1 MDIREREFS
10 SEITRYETKTED
22 YYCTRRNEQAKGR
35 LQCRPHLHYHIEF
48 GILHKGNTT
57 FFVDSVEYKM
67 ESGDIFIAF
76 PNQIHRYD
84 SVNDEQYDLII
95 ANPDTIPELSGVFSS
110 CVPRVA
116 VLKRCAQ
123 TERLG
128 ELIGEI
134 CRATTG
140 SVGQY
145 RELILK
151 GFMLSFFGELLSLLP
166 LSDSKLGDS
175 HAVKAVVNYCTKNF
189 SKDLSLSILENEL
202 HISKYYI
209 SHLFSNKLKVRF
221 NDYINSL
228 RISEAC
234 RRLRRSDDTVT
245 EISEAVAAVNPVY
258 YDVLPLSLEEIFIYE
273 LGGVNYEVK
282 NIILS

>member
-1 MDIREREFS
+1 MDIRDRELS
-10 SEITRYETKTED
+10 SDITRYETKTED
-22 YYCTRRNEQAKGR
+22 FYCMRRNAHIQGM
-35 LQCRPHLHYHIEF
+35 LHCGPHLHYHIEF
-48 GILHKGNTT
+48 GILREGHTT

-67 ESGDIFIAF
+67 EEGDIFIAF

-84 SVNDEQYDLII
+84 SVSNEQYDLII
-95 ANPDTIPELSGVFSS
+95 ANPDTMPELAPIFGS
-110 CVPRVA
+110 CVPQNA
-116 VLKRCAQ
+116 VLKKCGS
-123 TERLG
+123 TERLSG
-128 ELIGEI
+128 LIENI
-134 CRATTG
+134 CR
-140 SVGQY
+140 SVDGNDGQY
-145 RELILK
+145 RELVIK
-151 GFMLSFFGELLSLLP
+151 GNMLSFFGELLSVLP

-175 HAVKAVVNYCTKNF
+175 HALKSVVNYCTKNF

-245 EISEAVAAVNPVY
+245 EISEAVGFGTLRTFNRAFTKQMGMSPSEY
-258 YDVLPLSLEEIFIYE
+258 KKQKSPQPL
-273 LGGVNYEVK
+273 
-282 NIILS
+282 

>member
-1 MDIREREFS
+1 MDIRDREFS

-22 YYCTRRNEQAKGR
+22 YYCIRRNEKSKGR
-35 LQCRPHLHYHIEF
+35 LQCRPHLHYHMEF
-48 GILHKGNTT
+48 GIMREGNTT
-57 FFVDSVEYKM
+57 FFVDSVEYKL
-67 ESGDIFIAF
+67 EAGDIFIAF

-84 SVNDEQYDLII
+84 SIADEQYDLII

-128 ELIGEI
+128 ELIEEI

-140 SVGQY
+140 ASGQY

-151 GFMLSFFGELLSLLP
+151 GFMLSFFGELLSILP

-175 HAVKAVVNYCTKNF
+175 HAMKAVVNYCTKNF
-189 SKDLSLSILENEL
+189 SKDLSLSVLESEL

-209 SHLFSNKLKVRF
+209 SHLFSNKLRVRF

-234 RRLRRSDDTVT
+234 RRLRHSDDTVT
-245 EISEAVAAVNPVY
+245 EISEAVGFGTLRTFNRAFTKQMGMSPSEYKKQN
-258 YDVLPLSLEEIFIYE
+258 
-273 LGGVNYEVK
+273 GR
-282 NIILS
+282 